1 MTVLA
6 SPSGILARAQ
16 ERAADIIK
24 HAEYKAGLIIPR
36 ARLEAEQQR
45 AMIREKYRQ
54 ELRAEMDAET
64 IRQELA
70 AQRRRK

>member
-6 SPSGILARAQ
+6 SPSGIVARAQ
-16 ERAADIIK
+16 ERATDIIK
-24 HAEYKAGLIIPR
+24 HAEYKAEQLINL

-45 AMIREKYRQ
+45 GMIREKYRQ

-64 IRQELA
+64 IRHELA
-70 AQRRRK
+70 AQRGRK

>member
-6 SPSGILARAQ
+6 SPSGIVARAQ
-16 ERAADIIK
+16 ERANDIIK
-24 HAEYKAGLIIPR
+24 HAEYRAELMITR
-36 ARLEAEQQR
+36 ARVEAESER
-45 AMIREKYRQ
+45 GMIREKYRQ

-70 AQRRRK
+70 AQRGRK